1 MNNKFRQIRHVLP
14 AMIFLFLTVSGFSQ
28 KTSIDQQRL
37 NRDLRI
43 MEGILDKLFKGRDSS
58 RYFNGRTKAL
68 YLPGFG
74 VVFHTSQNAP
84 IHLDLNVALRHQV
97 QAVQE
102 MADRVRGEREEV
114 RREMEETREEIEEA
128 AEAATEAKRLA
139 QSRSDL
145 DVAEEILLD
154 SDKIIEDE
162 KKTIDNYKKNIHVFF
177 RNYTSAIGQLRP
189 QDRIAV
195 LINLRDWESLDTE
208 SPFLTGWVS
217 KQDIDRYRQNQI
229 NENEF
234 KKNIHFQLADVESD
248 IDMDISILSEI
259 LDRAM
264 DSSSFWRRSSNSG
277 LYISGLGALLFM
289 ELPSMYITVPGA
301 DNLISIVEG
310 QVNENVIAV
319 APYSRKEGEKEK
331 EKKKTEEEVIQE
343 VQDELFELIA
353 SYGHTLR
360 LQPQESIVVN
370 VNLGSRLISYAR
382 ARKSP
387 SRLILQLQKKDLDD
401 YNRGII
407 TLANL
412 RDKLISQTY

>member
-1 MNNKFRQIRHVLP
+1 MNNKFKQIRQVLP
-14 AMIFLFLTVSGFSQ
+14 TIIFLCLTASGFSQ
-28 KTSIDQQRL
+28 KTSIDQRRL

-43 MEGILDKLFKGRDSS
+43 MEGILDKLFKGRASS
-58 RYFNGRTKAL
+58 HYFNGRTKAV

-74 VVFHTSQNAP
+74 VVFHTSQKAP
-84 IHLDLNVALRHQV
+84 VHRDFNIALRYQFE
-97 QAVQE
+97 AVQE
-102 MADRVRGEREEV
+102 MADKVRDEHEEV
-114 RREMEETREEIEEA
+114 RREVEETREKIEEA
-128 AEAATEAKRLA
+128 AEAATEAQRLA
-139 QSRSDL
+139 RSKSDI

-162 KKTIDNYKKNIHVFF
+162 KKTIDNYKKNILVFF

-189 QDRIAV
+189 HDRIAV
-195 LINLRDWESLDTE
+195 LINLRGWESLDTE
-208 SPFLTGWVS
+208 SPFLTGWIS
-217 KQDIDRYRQNQI
+217 KQDIDRYRQNQM
-229 NENEF
+229 NESEF

-264 DSSSFWRRSSNSG
+264 DSSSFWRESSNSG
-277 LYISGLGALLFM
+277 LYIGGLGALLFM
-289 ELPSMYITVPGA
+289 ELPSMYLTIPGA
-301 DNLISIVEG
+301 DNLISVIEG
-310 QVNENVIAV
+310 QVNENVVAI

-331 EKKKTEEEVIQE
+331 EKKKTEDEVIQE

-360 LQPQESIVVN
+360 LKPQESIVVN
-370 VNLGSRLISYAR
+370 VNLGTRLISYAR
-382 ARKSP
+382 AKKSP
-387 SRLILQLQKKDLDD
+387 SRLILQLKKKDLDD

-412 RDKLISQTY
+412 RNKLIRQTY